1 MIKKIY
7 VRQVVAV
14 SFFLT
19 LTLALGFVV
28 FEPAIIRAVED
39 QFTITQT
46 ITAEIAFTTAAQNVT
61 MNGSI
66 AGITGGNAWG
76 TTTSVVTTNNSTGFT
91 MTIVASSSPA
101 MQRVGGSGTISDYT
115 PSTAGIPDFA
125 FAVPSGSEFGY
136 SVSASTTADLAQ
148 KFKDDGATCNTG
160 SADTNGNQSC
170 WYGLSTVATS
180 TLVTTAETPSSGATS
195 SYYFRT
201 LVNAGFLAAG
211 TYNATA
217 TLTAVIN

>member
-160 SADTNGNQSC
+160 SADTNG
-170 WYGLSTVATS
+170 LSTVATS